1 MLCNIESC
9 TGCGACV
16 NICPK
21 DCIKLQYDKHGF
33 LQPYINVSECV
44 SCGKCDAVCPVLNTI
59 EQCNYTAPICYA
71 GWNKDAKVRHDSS
84 SGGVFSALA
93 EYLFSL
99 GGIVCGVVL
108 DDELHPYHTVASTK
122 DDVKRMM
129 GSKYLQSD
137 TKLIFRQVKKAL
149 FLNRYVLFSGCSC
162 QIAGLYTFLG
172 NKKFEKLITCE
183 IVCHGVS
190 SISLFNWYKA
200 YLEKKTGSSI
210 VDVDFRSKKYGWS
223 VSAMDFFYANG
234 KKETI
239 KARSNLFM
247 KAFYASLSI
256 RKSCVECN
264 YAKLPRVAD
273 FTIGDY
279 WRAVVQNYSKKER
292 QQGISLIL
300 INNEKAANVISAI
313 KDKMFLE
320 PITLQDATA
329 ENTRIVNLDKVN
341 PKRDE
346 FLSEYKHSDVRYL
359 MTKYFPITLKSYISA
374 LLGKKLT
381 YRLKAVIK
389 KITRR

>member
-21 DCIKLQYDKHGF
+21 DCIKLQYDKYGF
-33 LQPYINVSECV
+33 LQPHINVSECI

-59 EQCNYTAPICYA
+59 EQCNYTEPICYA
-71 GWNKDAKVRHDSS
+71 GWNKDVKVRQDSS

-108 DDELHPYHTVASTK
+108 DDELPPYHTVASTK
-122 DDVKRMM
+122 DDVKRMR
-129 GSKYLQSD
+129 GSKYLQSN
-137 TKLIFRQVKKAL
+137 TRLIFRQVKKAL
-149 FLNRYVLFSGCSC
+149 LLNRYVLFSGCPC

-172 NKKFEKLITCE
+172 NKKCEKLITCE
-183 IVCHGVS
+183 IVCHGVPS
-190 SISLFNWYKA
+190 VSVFNWYKA
-200 YLEKKTGSSI
+200 YLEKKAGSSI

-223 VSAMDFFYANG
+223 VSAMDFLYANG
-234 KKETI
+234 KKTI
-239 KARSNLFM
+239 KARNNLFM

-256 RKSCVECN
+256 RKSCVECS

-273 FTIGDY
+273 ITIGDY

-300 INNEKAANVISAI
+300 VNNDKAEHVISALQ
-313 KDKMFLE
+313 DKIVYE
-320 PITLQDATA
+320 PITLQDAITK
-329 ENTRIVNLDKVN
+329 NTNIASLGKVN
-341 PKRDE
+341 SKRDE

-359 MTKYFPITLKSYISA
+359 MTKYFPITLKSYISTM
-374 LLGKKLT
+374 LGKRLT
-381 YRLKAVIK
+381 YRLKAVVK
-389 KITRR
+389 KLQRR

>member
-21 DCIKLQYDKHGF
+21 DCIKLQSDKYGF
-33 LQPYINVSECV
+33 LQPHINVSECV
-44 SCGKCDAVCPVLNTI
+44 SCGRCDAVCPVLNTI
-59 EQCNYTAPICYA
+59 EQCNFAEPIYYA

-93 EYLFSL
+93 EYVFSL

-108 DDELHPYHTVASTK
+108 DNKLRPFHTIATTK
-122 DDVKRMM
+122 EEMKRMR

-137 TKLIFRQVKKAL
+137 TKLIFRQVKEVL
-149 FLNRYVLFSGCSC
+149 LSSRYVLFSGCPC
-162 QIAGLYTFLG
+162 QIAGLYAFLG
-172 NKKFEKLITCE
+172 NKECEKLITCE
-183 IVCHGVS
+183 FVCHGVPS
-190 SISLFNWYKA
+190 VSVFNWYKA
-200 YLEKKTGSSI
+200 YLEKKAGSSI
-210 VDVDFRSKKYGWS
+210 VDVNFRSKKYGWPI
-223 VSAMDFFYANG
+223 SAMDFLYANG

-239 KARSNLFM
+239 KAQNNLFM

-256 RKSCVECN
+256 RKSCIECS

-273 FTIGDY
+273 ITIGDY

-300 INNEKAANVISAI
+300 VNNDKAEHVISVLQ
-313 KDKMFLE
+313 DKIVYE
-320 PITLQDATA
+320 PITLQDVTA
-329 ENTRIVNLDKVN
+329 ENTRIVNLGKVN

-346 FLSEYKHSDVRYL
+346 FLSEYEHSDVRYL
-359 MTKYFPITLKSYISA
+359 MTKYFPITLKSNISA
-374 LLGKKLT
+374 MLGKRLI
-381 YRLKAVIK
+381 YRMKAVVK
-389 KITRR
+389 KLQRR